1 MVPIYTPFGT
11 PSHIGAVKYRNIVP
25 GLDRLTDNLSV
36 PRHRHLHAYA
46 TIIVSGALEESSYAG
61 RVRAIPGDVL
71 IHPDLDAHA
80 NPRISSTLK
89 LIRLPWRDRDGI
101 GSLQHLRNLDE
112 IVRAAERDVR
122 EATALLVAALA
133 GGLPGC
139 PGEQNDWP
147 DRLAGD
153 LARNPAMSLGMWADD
168 HDLARETVSRG
179 FTKAY
184 GIAPEVFRAE
194 LRTKAAWFR
203 ITRESE
209 RLGTIAAETGFAD
222 QAHMSRWVHRLTG
235 LPPLAWRQES
245 FVAHEGARG

>member
-1 MVPIYTPFGT
+1 MPVYAFGT
-11 PSHIGAVKYRNIVP
+11 PAHIGSVKYRTVVP
-25 GLDRLTDNLSV
+25 GLDCLTDNLTV

-46 TIIVSGALEESSYAG
+46 TIVVSGTFEESSYAG

-80 NPRISSTLK
+80 NHGMSATLE
-89 LIRLPWRDRDGI
+89 LIRLPWGDRDGM
-101 GSLQHLRNLDE
+101 GTLQHLHDLDE

-122 EATALLVAALA
+122 EAAALLAAALDE
-133 GGLPGC
+133 GLPGC
-139 PGEQNDWP
+139 AGEQNDWP

-153 LARNPAMSLGMWADD
+153 LAHDPSTCLGTWADD
-168 HDLARETVSRG
+168 HGLARETISRG

-184 GIAPEVFRAE
+184 GVAPEVFRAE

-209 RLGTIAAETGFAD
+209 RLGAIAVETGFAD

-235 LPPLAWRQES
+235 LPPQAWRHAVTRPI
-245 FVAHEGARG
+245 F

>member
-1 MVPIYTPFGT
+1 M
-11 PSHIGAVKYRNIVP
+11 HIGGVEFRNIVP
-25 GLDRLTDNLSV
+25 GLACLTDTLTV
-36 PRHRHLHAYA
+36 PRHRHLRAYA

-61 RVRAIPGDVL
+61 RVRAVPGDVL

-80 NPRISSTLK
+80 NHRISPTLK
-89 LIRLPWRDRDGI
+89 LIRLPWRDRNGI
-101 GSLQHLRNLDE
+101 GGLQHLSNLDE
-112 IVRAAERDVR
+112 IVRAAERDVH
-122 EATALLVAALA
+122 EATALLIAALDD
-133 GGLPGC
+133 GLPGC

-153 LARNPAMSLGMWADD
+153 LGRNPSMSLGTWADA
-168 HDLARETVSRG
+168 HGLARETVSRG
-179 FTKAY
+179 FAKAY

-194 LRTKAAWFR
+194 LRTKTAWFR

-235 LPPLAWRQES
+235 LPPLAWRRES
-245 FVAHEGARG
+245 LVADKGARG

>member
-1 MVPIYTPFGT
+1 M
-11 PSHIGAVKYRNIVP
+11 HIGGVRFRTIVP
-25 GLDRLTDNLSV
+25 GLDSLTDHLTV

-46 TIIVSGALEESSYAG
+46 TIIVSGTLEESSYAG
-61 RVRAIPGDVL
+61 RIRAIPGDVL

-80 NPRISSTLK
+80 NHGMSSRLK
-89 LIRLPWRDRDGI
+89 LIRLPWHDRDGT
-101 GSLQHLRNLDE
+101 GSLQHLSNLDE
-112 IVRAAERDVR
+112 VVRAAERDVH
-122 EATALLVAALA
+122 EAAALLTAALA
-133 GGLPGC
+133 GGLSRC

-153 LARNPAMSLGMWADD
+153 LGRNPSTSLGAWADD
-168 HDLARETVSRG
+168 HGLARETVSRG

-209 RLGTIAAETGFAD
+209 RLGNIAIETGFAD

-235 LPPLAWRQES
+235 LPPLAWRRES
-245 FVAHEGARG
+245 HVARKGARV

>member
-1 MVPIYTPFGT
+1 MAPG
-11 PSHIGAVKYRNIVP
+11 GVKFRHIVP
-25 GLDRLTDNLSV
+25 GLDCLTDNLTL
-36 PRHRHLHAYA
+36 PRHRHLHSYA

-61 RVRAIPGDVL
+61 RIRAIPGDVL

-80 NPRISSTLK
+80 NQRISPRLK
-89 LIRLPWRDRDGI
+89 LVRLPWRDRDGI
-101 GSLQHLRNLDE
+101 GRLRRLSDLDE

-122 EATALLVAALA
+122 EATVLLTAALD
-133 GGLPGC
+133 GGLAGC
-139 PGEQNDWP
+139 PGERNDWP

-153 LARNPAMSLGMWADD
+153 LGRDPSMSLGTWAETQG
-168 HDLARETVSRG
+168 LARETVSRG

-209 RLGTIAAETGFAD
+209 RLGTIALETGFAD

-235 LPPLAWRQES
+235 LPPLAWRHNG
-245 FVAHEGARG
+245 VPA

>member
-1 MVPIYTPFGT
+1 M
-11 PSHIGAVKYRNIVP
+11 HIGGVKFRDVVP
-25 GLDRLTDNLSV
+25 GLDCLTDNPTV
-36 PRHRHLHAYA
+36 PRHRHLRAYA

-80 NPRISSTLK
+80 NDRISPTLR
-89 LIRLPWRDRDGI
+89 LIRLPWRDRDGS
-101 GSLQHLRNLDE
+101 GGLRHLNDLDE
-112 IVRAAERDVR
+112 IVRAAERDVH
-122 EATALLVAALA
+122 EAAALLTAALD

-139 PGEQNDWP
+139 AGEQNDWP

-153 LARNPAMSLGMWADD
+153 LGRNPSLSLGTWADD
-168 HDLARETVSRG
+168 HGLARETVSRG
-179 FTKAY
+179 FTRAY

-203 ITRESE
+203 ITRGSE
-209 RLGTIAAETGFAD
+209 RLGTIAVETGFAD

-235 LPPLAWRQES
+235 LPPLAWRHES
-245 FVAHEGARG
+245 IMAHDGAPG

>member
-1 MVPIYTPFGT
+1 MMPSYTPFGT
-11 PSHIGAVKYRNIVP
+11 PSHIGGVKFRNIVP
-25 GLDRLTDNLSV
+25 GLDRLTDNLTV

-46 TIIVSGALEESSYAG
+46 TIIVSGTLEESSYAG

-80 NPRISSTLK
+80 NNRISSTLK

-112 IVRAAERDVR
+112 IVRAAEKDVH

-147 DRLAGD
+147 DRLAAD
-153 LARNPAMSLGMWADD
+153 LARNPAMSLGTWAKD

-184 GIAPEVFRAE
+184 GIAPQVFRAE

-235 LPPLAWRQES
+235 LPPLAWRHES
-245 FVAHEGARG
+245 FVVHKGARG

>member
-1 MVPIYTPFGT
+1 MVPSYTPFGT
-11 PSHIGAVKYRNIVP
+11 PAHIGGVKFRTIAP
-25 GLDRLTDNLSV
+25 GLDRLTDNLTL

-80 NPRISSTLK
+80 NHRISSTLK

-112 IVRAAERDVR
+112 IVRATERDVH
-122 EATALLVAALA
+122 EATALLADALD
-133 GGLPGC
+133 GGLSAC

-153 LARNPAMSLGMWADD
+153 LARNPSTCLGAWADD
-168 HDLARETVSRG
+168 HGLARETVSRG

-209 RLGTIAAETGFAD
+209 RLGAIAIETGFAD

-235 LPPLAWRQES
+235 LPPLAWRHRS
-245 FVAHEGARG
+245 LIMSNGARE